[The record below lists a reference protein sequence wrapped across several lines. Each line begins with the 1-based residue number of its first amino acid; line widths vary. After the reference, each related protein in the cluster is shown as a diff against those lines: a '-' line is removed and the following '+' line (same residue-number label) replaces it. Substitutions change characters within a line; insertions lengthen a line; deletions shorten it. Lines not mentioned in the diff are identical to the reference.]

1 MAIASQVQSN
11 LYHAATYVDF
21 WKLETYDIRKEV
33 RIVFLTKNLQSCFSN
48 VTVRLIY

>member
-21 WKLETYDIRKEV
+21 WKLETYVRK
-33 RIVFLTKNLQSCFSN
+33 FA
-48 VTVRLIY
+48 